1 MPALAS
7 LMEQGSYTL
16 KKRTVLTSSSA
27 PNWASMF
34 MGAPTEIHGY
44 TTWGSKTPEI
54 PSPAVN
60 GHGIFPTVFS
70 IVRDAHPNAD
80 IAVLYEWEGIKYLV
94 DILALSHQE
103 QAFPTAEQPDVLC
116 SIAEDYIK
124 SNRPELIAVCFDE
137 PDHTGHTAGHDT
149 PEYYTMMKR
158 LDGYL
163 ESEAAVSFLY
173 KFLVGPVH
181 GGVDRQ
187 SAQYGMVG
195 DKMYSSHPIGA
206 YCEVALIPYAGGW
219 IEKRHPRLG
228 RLQQKQCRA
237 VGQRNITLIQF
248 GRIDV
253 P

>member
-1 MPALAS
+1 MQWGDVAPKQRAKHVVLIGLDGWGAYSVHKADMPALAS

-16 KKRTVLTSSSA
+16 KKRTVLPSSSA

-54 PSPAVN
+54 QSPAVN

-94 DILALSHQE
+94 ILALSHQE

-163 ESEAAVSFLY
+163 ESEAALQV
-173 KFLVGPVH
+173 P
-181 GGVDRQ
+181 DR
-187 SAQYGMVG
+187 A
-195 DKMYSSHPIGA
+195 SSWR
-206 YCEVALIPYAGGW
+206 C
-219 IEKRHPRLG
+219 
-228 RLQQKQCRA
+228 
-237 VGQRNITLIQF
+237 
-248 GRIDV
+248 
-253 P
+253 